1 MPGKNINT
9 KIISHERFL
18 GFVLYSEI
26 IKYAIINPNNN
37 EPESPRKILLSL
49 FIFKKNKRNKIIN
62 ILNEKKILLMRKKV
76 NI

>member
-9 KIISHERFL
+9 KIISHERLL

-26 IKYAIINPNNN
+26 IKYAIINPNNK

-49 FIFKKNKRNKIIN
+49 FIFKKNKRNKIIK
-62 ILNEKKILLMRKKV
+62 ILNEIKILLMRRKV